1 MVEDGGA
8 EDSSSP
14 EPDADLD
21 SDPSSNPTPL
31 EPRGNQRAVID
42 STADCISVD
51 AGAGTGKTTTML
63 MRIEHAIRE
72 EGVDPD
78 DVLVLT
84 FANEA
89 AASIREAVTER
100 LAPDAAAA
108 IDVYTYHSFCYRLVR
123 EYAYYLGLS
132 PEFDVVTDHGRR
144 RLVRRLLE
152 ENDYDFADATRGDG
166 SAADLTTSVDRF
178 IQGMSQEDIDPETL
192 DERLPDVR
200 TLERLGE
207 FVLWLERQAGDDLSF
222 DNEALRWFNRD
233 EHLEEARESLV
244 GYGKLLTY
252 CRECIAEAPAEFRED
267 DIVEDV
273 ERYFRVMQ
281 RCVTNTREALS
292 IDDPPTKQLPRALF
306 GNEIWGRATDRIEQT
321 PFGRL
326 KHYLEF
332 MRLARHYAAVYADYR
347 TALETERTVD
357 FDELV
362 RTATRLLDDS
372 AVAEEITGRWT
383 QVYCDEFQDT
393 DETQFSLITRLTAGA
408 DRPSLLAIGD
418 KDQAI
423 YGWRGTDRE
432 GLDRLADAADD
443 HERVALELNFRSN
456 QEILDVTNHCDYGPQ
471 SSKTLREVDR
481 TPGEYREPNPP
492 HRVLKVESSEV
503 GWSTPEQVATTVSR
517 LLNGEFENVPER
529 ELADIAV
536 IVRKNS
542 HAQAVADELGD
553 LQIPYEV
560 SGSARGEIS
569 PGIRTLLS
577 YFRALVDPTADAHLR
592 RVLLYRYRVT
602 EGDLEHLHSRTGPLS
617 DAVATV
623 DCEPGTSPL
632 SDPEPVAQAREHLE
646 TLRDLRSVYP
656 LAQFV
661 RRFRELTRLEWFLT
675 SEERTRLER
684 VERFVEAY
692 DPDTVLGTLTPAF
705 VDALEGS
712 LRGSSTEYG
721 RGSRSADC
729 VDVMTVHQAKG
740 LQFDTVLLPYLSDEE
755 WCVESDYARR
765 ARDRLLAA
773 TIDDDVES
781 PLRAD
786 LAAETVGEEWRVLH
800 VALTRAENHLFL
812 FGSSYDYEG
821 GDEDG
826 TLPASV
832 AESCLPEAVE
842 WSVTGE
848 RMDLWESLTAS
859 FERVREDYPE
869 TVVDRTE
876 EIAFSRLSPGTITYY
891 ARNRGERTV
900 EPLETREAI
909 ETIHRLG
916 RMLRTGTLTAAG
928 DAVEHADAAADGV
941 DIPGGRSAGAL
952 TADTVRFPVETLSQ
966 ATELPVAMDHSYSS
980 IRTHEECARKHYLDH
995 VVRAV
1000 DDPAV
1005 AGDGDRSGDARLV
1018 GSLFHAVAEEA
1029 FAREYRTRDRW
1040 REAAARQLT
1049 ARGLEGHA
1057 DRVLACID
1065 RYFDARAADVD
1076 APVHEWESL
1085 AAELPFGLEDV
1096 PGVSGDVIG
1105 YIDSVRRTP
1114 AGELVVLDYKAT
1126 ATRIEP
1132 EDAAQLLLYL
1142 RACDEL
1148 FDERVS
1154 RVGYV
1159 YVGEAGTE
1167 IDGADGHGGRDADHR
1182 VDLFTRDQLSDWTS
1196 VRETLE
1202 AVDEPSF
1209 ADTSPGTHCRYCPH
1223 RSLGCA
1229 PAEYAPGRGGDGA
1242 IVGLEGDAGGDE

>member
-1 MVEDGGA
+1 MSEDRGVDG
-8 EDSSSP
+8 SS
-14 EPDADLD
+14 A
-21 SDPSSNPTPL
+21 PL
-31 EPRGNQRAVID
+31 EPKGNQRSVID

-72 EGVDPD
+72 EGIDPD

-89 AASIREAVTER
+89 AASIREAVTDR
-100 LAPDAAAA
+100 LEPEAAAA

-132 PEFDVVTDHGRR
+132 PEFDVVTDHGRQ

-178 IQGMSQEDIDPETL
+178 IQGMSQEDVDPATL

-207 FVLWLERQAGDDLSF
+207 FVLWLERQAGEDLSF
-222 DNEALRWFNRD
+222 DNEALRWFNRE
-233 EHLEEARESLV
+233 EHIAEARESLV
-244 GYGKLLTY
+244 DYGKLLTY
-252 CRECIAEAPAEFRED
+252 CRECIAEAPAEFREND
-267 DIVEDV
+267 VVEDT
-273 ERYFRVMQ
+273 ERYFREMQ
-281 RCVTNTREALS
+281 RCVTNTYETLS

-347 TALETERTVD
+347 SALETERTAD

-362 RTATRLLDDS
+362 RTATRLLDDP
-372 AVAEEITGRWT
+372 AVADEVTGRWS

-393 DETQFSLITRLTAGA
+393 DETQFSLITQLTAGA

-432 GLDRLADAADD
+432 GLDRLADAYDD
-443 HERVALELNFRSN
+443 HERIALELNFRSN
-456 QEILDVTNHCDYGPQ
+456 QEILDITNHCDYGPQ

-481 TPGEYREPNPP
+481 TPGEYREANPP
-492 HRVLKVESSEV
+492 HRVVKVESSEV
-503 GWSTPEQVATTVSR
+503 GWSTSEQVATTVSR
-517 LLNGEFENVPER
+517 LLNGEFESVPER

-542 HAQAVADELGD
+542 HARAVADELGD
-553 LQIPYEV
+553 LQIPCEV

-602 EGDLEHLHSRTGPLS
+602 EDDLETLHSRAGSLS

-623 DCEPGTSPL
+623 DCDPETSPL
-632 SDPEPVAQAREHLE
+632 TDPDRVEQARDHLE
-646 TLRDLRSVYP
+646 TLRELRSVYP

-684 VERFVEAY
+684 IDRFVEAY

-721 RGSRSADC
+721 RGSHSADC
-729 VDVMTVHQAKG
+729 VDIMTVHQAKG

-773 TIDDDVES
+773 AIDDDVES

-786 LAAETVGEEWRVLH
+786 LAKETVGEEWRVLH

-812 FGSSYDYEG
+812 FGSTYDYEG
-821 GDEDG
+821 GDGDG

-832 AESCLPEAVE
+832 AQSCLPEAIE

-859 FERVREDYPE
+859 FERVRETYPE
-869 TVVDRTE
+869 TVVDHTE

-891 ARNRGERTV
+891 ARTRNRHGGDRTV
-900 EPLETREAI
+900 APLETREAI
-909 ETIHRLG
+909 ETVHRLG
-916 RMLRTGTLTAAG
+916 RLLRTGTLTALG
-928 DAVEHADAAADGV
+928 DAVDHADAASDGV
-941 DIPGGRSAGAL
+941 ELPGGRSTSAL
-952 TADTVRFPVETLSQ
+952 TADTVRFPVKTLSN

-980 IRTHEECARKHYLDH
+980 MRTHEECARKHYLDH

-1005 AGDGDRSGDARLV
+1005 AGAGAGSGDRSGDARLV
-1018 GSLFHAVAEEA
+1018 GSLFHDVAEEA

-1040 REAAARQLT
+1040 REAARRQLT
-1049 ARGLEGHA
+1049 ARGLGDHA

-1065 RYFDARAADVD
+1065 RYFDARATDVD
-1076 APVHEWESL
+1076 APVHEWETL
-1085 AAELPFGLEDV
+1085 AAELPFVLEDV

-1114 AGELVVLDYKAT
+1114 TGELVVLDYKAT
-1126 ATRIEP
+1126 ATRT
-1132 EDAAQLLLYL
+1132 AAGEATQLLLYL
-1142 RACDEL
+1142 RACDDL

-1159 YVGEAGTE
+1159 YVGEASV
-1167 IDGADGHGGRDADHR
+1167 DGAAGDDPDPR
-1182 VDLFTRDQLSDWTS
+1182 VDLFTRDQLPDWTA

-1209 ADTSPGTHCRYCPH
+1209 ADTSPGDHCRFCPH

-1229 PAEYAPGRGGDGA
+1229 PAEYAPDRAGDGDGDGLAVEGDVGGD
-1242 IVGLEGDAGGDE
+1242 D